1 MPTIIKTWNRD
12 APKHGGLDDPAANLA
27 LPVRA
32 HNAIRNTLTG
42 SYPHGIPDLP
52 PYLRDDGP
60 VITVGDVDRTS
71 DATLARTPN
80 FGGKS
85 LRALRAEIDRYLRRG
100 SN

>member
-12 APKHGGLDDPAANLA
+12 APEHGGPDDPAANLA

-32 HNAIRNTLTG
+32 HNAIRNTLSG
-42 SYPHGIPDLP
+42 SYPHGIPDLS
-52 PYLRDDGP
+52 PYLKDDRP
-60 VITVGDVDRTS
+60 AITVGDVDRLP
-71 DATLARTPN
+71 DETLARTPN